1 LHGCACHSVVGW
13 MVPLGGEGQRAE
25 RGETGAHNCSRGA
38 CRELSDAPDDA
49 RLSRGPA
56 DGVAARGGVLG
67 TDGVRSA
74 ECGCGG

>member
-1 LHGCACHSVVGW
+1 MGVHATRSWGGWCHS
-13 MVPLGGEGQRAE
+13 EERAREAE